1 MKQLIT
7 FIVTGFLLVGAFGC
21 EEAAKNTSETPK
33 TIDGTVQTTDK
44 TINSKTTLTTIPA
57 ASTETKA
64 KTETQKTSVGKAE
77 VDLKTT
83 VSKKLQAALPG
94 NKLEVENK
102 DGEIIIKGTATSKE
116 ELKKAE
122 KLVKEVKGVKSVT
135 IEAQVKATN
144 KP

>member
-21 EEAAKNTSETPK
+21 EEAAKNASETPK
-33 TIDGTVQTTDK
+33 TTDGTVQTTDK
-44 TINSKTTLTTIPA
+44 TIKSTAKPTTIPA
-57 ASTETKA
+57 ASTDTKA
-64 KTETQKTSVGKAE
+64 KTQDQKTSLGKAE
-77 VDLKTT
+77 LDLKNT
-83 VSKKLQAALPG
+83 VTNKLKTGLPG
-94 NKLEVENK
+94 TKLEVENK

-135 IEAQVKATN
+135 IEAQMKATN
-144 KP
+144 KF

>member
-1 MKQLIT
+1 MKHLIT

-21 EEAAKNTSETPK
+21 EEAAKNTSQTP
-33 TIDGTVQTTDK
+33 TTTNGTVQTTDK
-44 TINSKTTLTTIPA
+44 TTKSTANKTTIPA
-57 ASTETKA
+57 ASTDTK
-64 KTETQKTSVGKAE
+64 GKAE

-83 VSKKLQAALPG
+83 VSKKLQAGLPG
-94 NKLEVENK
+94 NKLQVENK
-102 DGEIIIKGTATSKE
+102 DGEIIIKGTATSQE

>member
-33 TIDGTVQTTDK
+33 TTDK
-44 TINSKTTLTTIPA
+44 TINSQTKPTTIPA

-64 KTETQKTSVGKAE
+64 KTETQKNSVGKAE

-83 VSKKLQAALPG
+83 VSKKLQAGLPG

-102 DGEIIIKGTATSKE
+102 DGEIIIKGTATSQE